1 MEASSKDRSAEAA
14 FAMESSN
21 QLWLER
27 LFPPHF
33 SKVDFFS
40 GSHQPEPLIC
50 EKFALER
57 ARRTEQIYNK
67 TAKASFHEDQQFQ
80 RKGSPSKLLVSE
92 QELNLWGRK
101 REREKIQD
109 FRVSAIGEWWS
120 FSDGRN
126 WLRGNWVFPPW
137 RRWGPARNPRW
148 RKPGNV
154 GFGRAPGEPPLLAG
168 NPILGLRSEVGK
180 GCYCGSEGKNISLKI
195 QVSLLKAELV
205 ELKAKYKTLVAESE
219 QAMQELSDYRTEAW
233 CKTGWLEQIQ
243 RQRFERDSKI
253 EVFKQGLLEK
263 SDSIRSL
270 KEELKQRRGEVT
282 HLKLQKKDLQEELE
296 EFRERQ
302 DFQNKLLTENMK
314 LCHDME
320 MRKIQKELEDA
331 KGELDAEKA
340 LNTKSAKDLE
350 MLKIHLK
357 IHMIYFKI

>member
-40 GSHQPEPLIC
+40 GSHQPESLIC

-101 REREKIQD
+101 RENSR
-109 FRVSAIGEWWS
+109 
-120 FSDGRN
+120 
-126 WLRGNWVFPPW
+126 
-137 RRWGPARNPRW
+137 
-148 RKPGNV
+148 
-154 GFGRAPGEPPLLAG
+154 
-168 NPILGLRSEVGK
+168 K
-180 GCYCGSEGKNISLKI
+180 GCYCGSEGKNISLKL

-282 HLKLQKKDLQEELE
+282 HLKLQKKDLQEELK

>member
-1 MEASSKDRSAEAA
+1 
-14 FAMESSN
+14 MESSN

-126 WLRGNWVFPPW
+126 WLRGNWVFP
-137 RRWGPARNPRW
+137 
-148 RKPGNV
+148 
-154 GFGRAPGEPPLLAG
+154 
-168 NPILGLRSEVGK
+168 
-180 GCYCGSEGKNISLKI
+180 EGKNISLKI

-340 LNTKSAKDLE
+340 LNTKKWMRLIFLQSMGLSRVSSSTIIQKHQFFGDQPSLWSSSHFHTS
-350 MLKIHLK
+350 LLGKPWL
-357 IHMIYFKI
+357 